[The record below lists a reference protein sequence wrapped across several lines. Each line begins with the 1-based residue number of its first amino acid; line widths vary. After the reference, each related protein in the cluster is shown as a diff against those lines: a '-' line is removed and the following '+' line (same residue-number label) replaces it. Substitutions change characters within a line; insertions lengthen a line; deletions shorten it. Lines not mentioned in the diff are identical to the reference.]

1 MHVDADHRIGV
12 KEHPKVISLLDP
24 RRPNK
29 LRVEAFLQRRSE
41 KAYLTLIFG
50 ERFTISQIY
59 STPRSGCNYFLKA
72 PNNALQHSKIQMV
85 RKASTQKYKG
95 ATMHTEP

>member
-12 KEHPKVISLLDP
+12 KEHPKVISILDL

-50 ERFTISQIY
+50 ERFTI
-59 STPRSGCNYFLKA
+59 
-72 PNNALQHSKIQMV
+72 
-85 RKASTQKYKG
+85 
-95 ATMHTEP
+95 